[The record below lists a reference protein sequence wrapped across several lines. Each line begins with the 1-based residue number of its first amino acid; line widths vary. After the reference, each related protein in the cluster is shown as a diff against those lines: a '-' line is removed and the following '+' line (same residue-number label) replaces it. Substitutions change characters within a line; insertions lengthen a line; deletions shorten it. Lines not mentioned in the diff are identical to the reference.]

1 MLTFFKQ
8 RGTSAAFS
16 LMSSSAAA
24 TTTEQLK
31 FVNGLEDVLKNE
43 SDNNARPTTFLL
55 DMWGVMHNGSKPY
68 EGVIETIQKL
78 KNENNGVRMV
88 ILSNSSKRQSHSI
101 TMLKKLGFNPDDF
114 DDIITSGEVSHRML
128 SGDDALNCDT
138 WECLTNLMKND
149 GNNDRKKVFVYGSG
163 SNDEEY
169 CMSAGWEL
177 ASVEEAN
184 LILARGTFT
193 INDGCGDVV
202 DKNEDAEQYDQML
215 AETLAIAA
223 KRRIPMLVSNP
234 DKVRPDEGLP
244 PMPGAIADQYEA
256 ALGGGQT
263 ATDLVKRI
271 GKPFKEVYDLA
282 LYSSQDEA
290 SSACMV
296 GDALETDV
304 TGGNSIGCTTVWV
317 INDGI
322 HGPDV
327 LEKGEGNYEDGVAE
341 VLSCFNEARVKAKG
355 DDSAKVMPTFVI
367 PHFRW

>member
-1 MLTFFKQ
+1 
-8 RGTSAAFS
+8 
-16 LMSSSAAA
+16 
-24 TTTEQLK
+24 
-31 FVNGLEDVLKNE
+31 
-43 SDNNARPTTFLL
+43 
-55 DMWGVMHNGSKPY
+55 MHNGSKPY
-68 EGVIETIQKL
+68 EGVIETIRNL
-78 KNENNGVRMV
+78 KNEDVRMV

-101 TMLKKLGFNPDDF
+101 KMLKKLGFNPDDF

-128 SGDDALNCDT
+128 SGDDNLSCDT
-138 WECLTNLMKND
+138 WECLTNLMKNGD
-149 GNNDRKKVFVYGSG
+149 DKKIFVYGSG

-169 CMSAGWEL
+169 CESAGWEL
-177 ASVEEAN
+177 ASVEDAS

-193 INDGCGDVV
+193 INDGSGNVG
-202 DKNEDAEQYDQML
+202 DKNKDAEQYDKVL
-215 AETLAIAA
+215 ADTLSVAA

-256 ALGGGQT
+256 ALGGGHS

-282 LYSSQDEA
+282 LCTRDEA
-290 SSACMV
+290 GSACMV

-304 TGGNSIGCTTVWV
+304 TGGNGIGCTTVWV

-327 LEKGEGNYEDGVAE
+327 LEKGKGSYEDGVAK
-341 VLSCFNEARVKAKG
+341 VLGCFNEAKMEARGG
-355 DDSAKVMPTFVI
+355 DDDDSTKVMPTFVI